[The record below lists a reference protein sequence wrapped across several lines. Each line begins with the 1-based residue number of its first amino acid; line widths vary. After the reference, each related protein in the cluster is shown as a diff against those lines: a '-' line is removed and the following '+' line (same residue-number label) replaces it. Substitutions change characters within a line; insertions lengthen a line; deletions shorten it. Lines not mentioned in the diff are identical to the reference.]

1 MMKRIHEPHVVPLY
15 YYSAHKC
22 ICLKCRD
29 QDSGSLLFYRRRHLV
44 FFEKLIK
51 SFLSRIYHTK
61 VARLVHWVLLGFVE
75 SSFV

>member
-1 MMKRIHEPHVVPLY
+1 MDLY
-15 YYSAHKC
+15 F
-22 ICLKCRD
+22 
-29 QDSGSLLFYRRRHLV
+29 FYRRRHLV